1 MGVPRSSRDSL
12 PAGVPRPGETVASK
26 YVVGHSLG
34 VGGMGAVVAAT
45 RLSDGAR
52 VAVKVMLEEEAQ
64 YEDSTKRFFRE
75 ARAVGALNSPHVNRL
90 LDFGRLESGLPYMV
104 LELLEGCAL
113 DVIVQQPV
121 RLPIP
126 TAVGYILQ
134 ACEGVA
140 EAHANGIIHRDLKP
154 SNLFRVT
161 AADGSAVVKV
171 LDFGISKATMKLDP
185 RTDGLSLTDTD
196 TTLGSPQY
204 MSPEQLRS
212 SRNVDV
218 RTDIWSLGMILFKLL
233 TGKPVFDAATVG
245 EHFAMILADPPTR
258 LRALRPEAPTGLE
271 RALLTCLEKDREERW
286 QDVGQLATALA
297 PFGPPDGAVRAS
309 RTVDI
314 LTSAGASAPSLPQ
327 LPVQRDV
334 ATVVEGSSRRS
345 AELALD
351 ENAPTSTWS
360 PSSHTMPP
368 PPRPGRLALIA
379 VTVAGA
385 VSLAF
390 VAGFWM
396 SSGSES
402 GTAMSGQPTA
412 TATATDHGTVIP
424 ETATATVSARDEP
437 NGDDAIK
444 QSLLAKLAAGTIDET
459 ELLSLRALCEELGDR
474 DCQRQATA
482 ALEKKPAAKRRIVA
496 PLTKKKKK
504 KVKVKG
510 PMEDTL

>member
-1 MGVPRSSRDSL
+1 MAGSSSSRDSL
-12 PAGVPRPGETVASK
+12 PTGVPRAGETVAGK
-26 YVVGHSLG
+26 YVVEHALG
-34 VGGMGAVVAAT
+34 VGGMGAVVAAK
-45 RLSDGAR
+45 RLSDGLG
-52 VAVKVMLEEEAQ
+52 VAIKVMLEEEAQ

-75 ARAVGALNSPHVNRL
+75 ARAVGALHSPHVNKL

-104 LELLEGCAL
+104 LELLEGSAL
-113 DVIVQQPV
+113 DAIILQPV
-121 RLPIP
+121 RLPIE

-154 SNLFRVT
+154 SNLYRVT

-233 TGKPVFDAATVG
+233 TGKPVFDATTVG
-245 EHFAMILADPPTR
+245 EHFAMILADPPTP
-258 LRALRPEAPTGLE
+258 LRNHRPEAPLGLE
-271 RALLTCLEKDREERW
+271 RAILVCLEKDREERW
-286 QDVGQLATALA
+286 QDVGQLALSLA
-297 PFGPPDGAVRAS
+297 PFGPPDGAARAA
-309 RTVDI
+309 RAVDI
-314 LTSAGASAPSLPQ
+314 LDSAGASAPSLPHPP
-327 LPVQRDV
+327 LNRDA
-334 ATVVEGSSRRS
+334 ATVIEGASRQPVDIV
-345 AELALD
+345 LD

-368 PPRPGRLALIA
+368 PPRPGRVALIA
-379 VTVAGA
+379 LTVGGA
-385 VSLAF
+385 VVLAF
-390 VAGFWM
+390 VAGFWL
-396 SSGSES
+396 SGADET
-402 GTAMSGQPTA
+402 GTPPTGPA
-412 TATATDHGTVIP
+412 RTAPTQ
-424 ETATATVSARDEP
+424 TATVSTTSPTETTASKPTGDE
-437 NGDDAIK
+437 AIK
-444 QSLLAKLAAGTIDET
+444 ASLLAKLEDGSIDET
-459 ELLSLRALCEELGDR
+459 SLRSLLALCEELGDEG
-474 DCQRQATA
+474 CYEQAEAELTQRAPPKRTVPRPATQP
-482 ALEKKPAAKRRIVA
+482 KKGKE
-496 PLTKKKKK
+496 